1 MNKIYIIKN
10 NINSKVYIGKT
21 QYSIEQRFK
30 EHCNDYLKREEE
42 KRPLYDA
49 MKKYGVE
56 NFYIELIED
65 NISDQEINEKEIF
78 YIKQYNS
85 YIGFENSNGYNATL
99 GGDSC
104 RLYNYKDIAEKYC
117 ELHSVKQVCD
127 YFNCDKSV
135 VQNACKENN
144 VYIISASEQS
154 KINSSKKIAQLNPD
168 TEEIIQ
174 IYNSISD
181 AFRALNKQKSGGI
194 SKACKENRIYLGY
207 KWKYL

>member
-30 EHCNDYLKREEE
+30 EHCSDYSKREEE

-78 YIKQYNS
+78 Y
-85 YIGFENSNGYNATL
+85 
-99 GGDSC
+99 
-104 RLYNYKDIAEKYC
+104 LYRF
-117 ELHSVKQVCD
+117 Q
-127 YFNCDKSV
+127 
-135 VQNACKENN
+135 
-144 VYIISASEQS
+144 
-154 KINSSKKIAQLNPD
+154 
-168 TEEIIQ
+168 
-174 IYNSISD
+174 
-181 AFRALNKQKSGGI
+181 
-194 SKACKENRIYLGY
+194 ENR
-207 KWKYL
+207 